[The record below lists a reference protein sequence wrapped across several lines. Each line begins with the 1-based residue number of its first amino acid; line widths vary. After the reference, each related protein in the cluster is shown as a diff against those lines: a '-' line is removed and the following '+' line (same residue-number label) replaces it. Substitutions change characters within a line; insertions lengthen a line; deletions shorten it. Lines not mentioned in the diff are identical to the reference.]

1 MTLQPALTPFHVAI
15 VVHDL
20 NEARKFY
27 GGVLG
32 CPEGRS
38 SDMWVD
44 FNLYGHQFV
53 CHTGPESRAKM
64 SGLSVRN
71 LVDGDNVPVP
81 HYGVV
86 LAWEEWEK
94 LVARLTDARVNFLL
108 APRIRFAGKPGEQ
121 GTFFVAD
128 PTGNVLEFKG
138 FRDLGQLFAT

>member
-1 MTLQPALTPFHVAI
+1 
-15 VVHDL
+15 
-20 NEARKFY
+20 
-27 GGVLG
+27 
-32 CPEGRS
+32 
-38 SDMWVD
+38 
-44 FNLYGHQFV
+44 
-53 CHTGPESRAKM
+53 M